1 MIAGDR
7 WQRLHTHG
15 ARPQRLLWAS
25 TGVKDPAYPDTL
37 YVATLIGPDT
47 VNTMPPATMDAFRD
61 HGVVAQTLTADVDE
75 ARRVMRDA
83 DRLGLDVAGVTDAL
97 VADGVKQFADAFAK
111 LLDAVAGR
119 GH

>member
-1 MIAGDR
+1 
-7 WQRLHTHG
+7 
-15 ARPQRLLWAS
+15 LLWAS